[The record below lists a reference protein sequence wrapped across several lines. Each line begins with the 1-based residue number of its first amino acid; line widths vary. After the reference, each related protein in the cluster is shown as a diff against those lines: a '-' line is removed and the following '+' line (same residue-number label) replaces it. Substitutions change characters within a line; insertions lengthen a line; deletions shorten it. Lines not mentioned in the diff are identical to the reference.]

1 MFRAD
6 LKRLGGSLK
15 KRLEMFVTN
24 NAFAQDALGNAKA
37 ISPVIGHPYRDDAE
51 DVTPFADN
59 ILLVGDA
66 AGAGHPM
73 TGEGIGPGM
82 ISAELAAKT
91 AVSAVSVGN
100 FSAAQLTPYGTAFHA
115 EFDGVHKIAQLARKG
130 LSYPMMVDR
139 TIKRCSHDPVF
150 GRTMAGVLA
159 GVLSPGAMLKPAM
172 IGRLLLG

>member
-1 MFRAD
+1 
-6 LKRLGGSLK
+6 LG
-15 KRLEMFVTN
+15 
-24 NAFAQDALGNAKA
+24 DARP

-59 ILLVGDA
+59 LMLIGDA

-73 TGEGIGPGM
+73 TGEGIGPAM
-82 ISAELAAKT
+82 ISAEFAAKT
-91 AVSAVSVGN
+91 AVSAVAAHD
-100 FSAAQLTPYGTAFHA
+100 FSATQLAPYGKAFHA
-115 EFDGVHKIAQLARKG
+115 EFDGVHKIAQMARMG

-159 GVLSPGAMLKPAM
+159 GVISPGEMLKPGM
-172 IGRLLLG
+172 VGRLLLG